1 MKKNTKLFMIV
12 FLGIMTAIAPIATDM
27 YVPALPLL
35 GPYFDVNTSMIQL
48 TLTIIMLG
56 MALGQVI
63 GGPISDKMGRKV
75 PLLIGLIFFSAASLA
90 CVVSKTIYSFLFF
103 RFLQGLSGA
112 FGLVISRAIARD
124 YCKGETLVQFYG
136 LLMMVNGLAPV
147 LSPIVGAQILRFMDW
162 KGVFIALSMV
172 GILMII
178 ATIQYRE
185 TLPIH
190 QRVSDFSVAIKN
202 FKVLV
207 KDSYFL
213 GHCLIQSFIYGGF
226 FTYIGGTSFL
236 FQELYQVSSQAFSF
250 IFGSIGIGL
259 LLSGMIP
266 AKLARTVKGVNMLAY
281 ALGVHLMGALLF
293 LVGVLLHASM
303 WWSVLSLSI
312 AVIPLSVM
320 GATST
325 SMALTKR
332 NNNIGGASALLGFS
346 AMALGGILMPFAGI
360 AGSKNALPM
369 AILMCLAFLLGNLV
383 FYKYVKP
390 CHISE

>member
-1 MKKNTKLFMIV
+1 
-12 FLGIMTAIAPIATDM
+12 
-27 YVPALPLL
+27 
-35 GPYFDVNTSMIQL
+35 
-48 TLTIIMLG
+48 
-56 MALGQVI
+56 
-63 GGPISDKMGRKV
+63 
-75 PLLIGLIFFSAASLA
+75 
-90 CVVSKTIYSFLFF
+90 
-103 RFLQGLSGA
+103 
-112 FGLVISRAIARD
+112 
-124 YCKGETLVQFYG
+124 
-136 LLMMVNGLAPV
+136 
-147 LSPIVGAQILRFMDW
+147 
-162 KGVFIALSMV
+162 
-172 GILMII
+172 MII

-190 QRVSDFSVAIKN
+190 QRVSDFSVAVKN

>member
-48 TLTIIMLG
+48 TLTMTMLG

-136 LLMMVNGLAPV
+136 LLMMVNGLAPI
-147 LSPIVGAQILRFMDW
+147 LSPVVGAQILRVMDW

-172 GILMII
+172 GVLMII

-190 QRVSDFSVAIKN
+190 QRVSDFSVAIQN

-207 KDSYFL
+207 KDSSFL